1 MTAMPE
7 AALAREAELCYQTVA
22 MVTDFDAW
30 HGEHEAVDVAQVLEV
45 LHRNVASAQSLVVA
59 VAERLGGRATD
70 CASGCRNALDHAV
83 IPDRGVWPE
92 DTVARLGRKSVVS
105 GKSVSVRVDLGGR
118 RIITKKNCTK
128 LSYDYTDHTTEYTQT
143 QE

>member
-1 MTAMPE
+1 MPE

-70 CASGCRNALDHAV
+70 CASGCRTALDHAV
-83 IPDRGVWPE
+83 ITDRGVRSE
-92 DTVARLGRKSVVS
+92 ERREGKACVS
-105 GKSVSVRVDLGGR
+105 TCSFRWSP
-118 RIITKKNCTK
+118 
-128 LSYDYTDHTTEYTQT
+128 YH
-143 QE
+143 

>member
-1 MTAMPE
+1 MPE

-70 CASGCRNALDHAV
+70 CARD
-83 IPDRGVWPE
+83 
-92 DTVARLGRKSVVS
+92 RKSTRLTPVTNAHLVCRLLLEKKKSNTQNMHQTDVS
-105 GKSVSVRVDLGGR
+105 THHKAYV
-118 RIITKKNCTK
+118 
-128 LSYDYTDHTTEYTQT
+128 TEL
-143 QE
+143 